1 VGHPAGCAAPIWR
14 LAALSSPQIQQRYL
28 ALLRLASPR
37 RPVTNPPAA
46 SAAIIRFVTEG
57 LIAALG
63 SYHAGRLPPCTSLRV
78 GTGQPDRHLA
88 GGDGGEGGGMMKAKV
103 GAVVRRS

>member
-1 VGHPAGCAAPIWR
+1 
-14 LAALSSPQIQQRYL
+14 LSSPQIQQRYL

-63 SYHAGRLPPCTSLRV
+63 SYHAGRLPPVPRFAWELVNRTDTSPV
-78 GTGQPDRHLA
+78 
-88 GGDGGEGGGMMKAKV
+88 GDGGEDGGMMKAKV